1 MESKAILVSLLTI
14 FAVLIASVLVSASD
28 LSVSNLRLSVKGVE
42 FTYPNNEIV
51 QADAGETIPIKVIF
65 TANEDVS
72 DVRVKTEI
80 SGYRDDITASTARFD
95 IVSGATYS
103 KLLSL
108 KVPTDVDPAEDYTL
122 TVTIEAKNK
131 EFEQE
136 LTLRIQ
142 RESYNLEVLSVDAAR
157 QVTAGSNL
165 AVNVVLKNRGSHR
178 VDDTFV
184 VARIPELNIE
194 KRVYFGDLTPI
205 DGHYGAVVDVNG
217 NTVLYEDSDKED
229 AAERTLFLAIPSD
242 AKAGVYN
249 LEVEATTADTTTKT
263 TKTVVIAGTEQRS
276 DVLTAMTSKDV
287 QSGQT
292 VTYDL
297 VVINSGDKIAVYNIV
312 PESAQNLI
320 VSVDEPIITVPA
332 DSSKTVKV
340 TATAGDVMGT
350 FNFAVNVN
358 SQDQLVKR
366 VNFSANVSKKSFSN
380 NVMVLT
386 VILAIIFVVLLI
398 VLIVLLTRKPE
409 KTEEF
414 GESYY

>member
-14 FAVLIASVLVSASD
+14 FAVLVASVLVSASD

-42 FTYPNNEIV
+42 FVNFYGDIV
-51 QADAGETIPIKVIF
+51 EADAGETIPIKVIF
-65 TANEDVS
+65 TAGESVS
-72 DVRVKTEI
+72 DVRVKVEI
-80 SGYRDDITASTARFD
+80 SGYRDDITASTTRFD
-95 IVSGATYS
+95 IVEGATYS

-122 TVTIEAKNK
+122 TVRIESQNK
-131 EFEQE
+131 EFEQD

-142 RESYNLEVLSVDAAR
+142 RESYNLEVLSVDAER

-184 VARIPELNIE
+184 VARIPALNIE

-205 DGHYGAVVDVNG
+205 DGHETSIDLNG
-217 NTVLYEDSDKED
+217 NIVLFENSDKED

-263 TKTVVIAGTEQRS
+263 TKSIVIAGTEQRS
-276 DVLTAMTSKDV
+276 DVLTAMTSKNV
-287 QSGQT
+287 QAGET

-297 VVINSGDKIAVYNIV
+297 VIINSGDKIAVYTIV

-320 VSVDEPIITVPA
+320 VSVDEPIVTVPA
-332 DSSKTVKV
+332 DSSRTVKV

-398 VLIVLLTRKPE
+398 VLIVLLTRKPV

>member
-42 FTYPNNEIV
+42 FANFYDDIV
-51 QADAGETIPIKVIF
+51 EADAGETIPIKVVF
-65 TANEDVS
+65 TAGESVS
-72 DVRVKTEI
+72 DIRVKTEI

-205 DGHYGAVVDVNG
+205 DGHETTIDLNG
-217 NTVLYEDSDKED
+217 NIVLFENSNKED

-263 TKTVVIAGTEQRS
+263 TKSIVIAGTEQRS

-287 QSGQT
+287 QSGQS

-366 VNFSANVSKKSFSN
+366 VNFSANVAKKSFSN

>member
-42 FTYPNNEIV
+42 FTNFFGDIV
-51 QADAGETIPIKVIF
+51 EADAGETIPIKVVF
-65 TANEDVS
+65 TAGESVS

-95 IVSGATYS
+95 IVEGATYS

-142 RESYNLEVLSVDAAR
+142 RESYNLEVLSVDAVR

-205 DGHYGAVVDVNG
+205 DGHETTIDLNG
-217 NTVLYEDSDKED
+217 DIVLFENSNKED

-263 TKTVVIAGTEQRS
+263 TKSIVIAGTEQRS

-287 QSGQT
+287 QAGQI

-297 VVINSGDKIAVYNIV
+297 VVINSGDKIAVYSIV

-358 SQDQLVKR
+358 SQNQLVKR

-398 VLIVLLTRKPE
+398 VLIVLLTRKPV

>member
-42 FTYPNNEIV
+42 FANFYDDIV
-51 QADAGETIPIKVIF
+51 EADAGETIPIKVVF
-65 TANEDVS
+65 TAGESVS
-72 DVRVKTEI
+72 DIRVKTEI

-157 QVTAGSNL
+157 QVTAGANL

-205 DGHYGAVVDVNG
+205 DGHETTIDLNG
-217 NTVLYEDSDKED
+217 NIVLFENSNKED

-263 TKTVVIAGTEQRS
+263 TKSIVIAGTEQRS

-287 QSGQT
+287 QSGQS

-366 VNFSANVSKKSFSN
+366 VNFSANVAKKSFSN

>member
-205 DGHYGAVVDVNG
+205 DGHETTIDLNG
-217 NTVLYEDSDKED
+217 NIVLFENSNKED